1 MTLTRK
7 LALGSLAVSL
17 IVLIIKGVAYEVTGS
32 VALFSDA
39 LESIIN
45 VVSSITA
52 LMAISFAAQPPD
64 AQHPYGHGKAEYLS
78 AVAIGV
84 MIVLAGFAILREA
97 YEGIIAPHP
106 IDAPLLGLG
115 ISSIATIMN
124 AVWSFVLIRL
134 GRRERSASLVSDGKH
149 LLADVVT
156 SSGVVIGVGLVVATG
171 ILVLDSVIAA
181 LVAFHVLWSGW
192 DVIRENAGGLLDE
205 AAPADEI
212 ERITEIIA
220 ANSEEAIEAHAV
232 RTRLAGKTTFVDFH
246 LVVPGAMSVARSH
259 AICDRL
265 EAALNEALD
274 EAIVTIHV
282 EPDDQAEHLA
292 RPSSP
297 DQTGAS
303 I

>member
-1 MTLTRK
+1 MSLARK
-7 LALGSLAVSL
+7 LAFGSIAVSL
-17 IVLIIKGVAYEVTGS
+17 IVLLIKGIAYQVTGS

-45 VVSSITA
+45 VVSSLTA
-52 LMAISFAAQPPD
+52 LMAVGFAAQPPD

-78 AVAIGV
+78 AVIIGA
-84 MIVLAGFAILREA
+84 MIVLAGVAILREA
-97 YEGIIAPHP
+97 YEGIIAPKP

-115 ISSIATIMN
+115 ISSIATVMN
-124 AVWSFVLIRL
+124 AAWSAVLIRL
-134 GRRERSASLVSDGKH
+134 GRRERSAALVSDGKH
-149 LLADVVT
+149 LFADVVT

-171 ILVLDSVIAA
+171 ILVLDSIIAA

-192 DVIRENAGGLLDE
+192 DVIRENSGGLLDE
-205 AAPADEI
+205 AAPEDEI
-212 ERITEIIA
+212 QRIKEIIA

-246 LVVPGAMSVARSH
+246 LVVPGAMTVSRSH

-265 EAALNEALD
+265 ETALKDALG
-274 EAIVTIHV
+274 EAIVTVHV
-282 EPDDQAEHLA
+282 EPDEKAEHCP
-292 RPSSP
+292 RTSP

>member
-7 LALGSLAVSL
+7 LAFGSIVVSL
-17 IVLIIKGVAYEVTGS
+17 IVLLIKGIAYEITGS

-52 LMAISFAAQPPD
+52 LMAIGFAAQPPD
-64 AQHPYGHGKAEYLS
+64 AEHPYGHGKAEYLS

-84 MIVLAGFAILREA
+84 MIVLAGIAILREA
-97 YEGIIAPHP
+97 YAGIIAPQP

-115 ISSIATIMN
+115 ISSIATVMN
-124 AVWSFVLIRL
+124 AVWSTVLIRL
-134 GRRERSASLVSDGKH
+134 GRRERSAALVSDGKH

-156 SSGVVIGVGLVVATG
+156 SAGVVIGVGLVVVSG
-171 ILVLDSVIAA
+171 ILVLDSIIAA
-181 LVAFHVLWSGW
+181 LVALHVLWSGW
-192 DVIRENAGGLLDE
+192 DVIRENSGGLLDE

-212 ERITEIIA
+212 ERIKEIIA
-220 ANSEEAIEAHAV
+220 ANSEEAIETHAV
-232 RTRLAGKTTFVDFH
+232 RTRLAGKATFVDFH
-246 LVVPGAMSVARSH
+246 LVVPGAMTVSRSH

-265 EAALNEALD
+265 EAALDEILD

-282 EPDDQAEHLA
+282 EPEDEAEHI
-292 RPSSP
+292 PHVSS

>member
-7 LALGSLAVSL
+7 LAYGSLAISL
-17 IVLIIKGVAYEVTGS
+17 IVLLIKGIAYQVTGS

-39 LESIIN
+39 LESVIN
-45 VVSSITA
+45 VVSSLTA
-52 LMAISFAAQPPD
+52 LVAIGFAAQPPD
-64 AQHPYGHGKAEYLS
+64 AEHPYGHGKAEYLS

-84 MIVLAGFAILREA
+84 MIVLAGVAILREA

-115 ISSIATIMN
+115 ISSIATVMN
-124 AVWSFVLIRL
+124 AVWSAVLIRL
-134 GRRERSASLVSDGKH
+134 GRRERSAALVSDGKH

-156 SSGVVIGVGLVVATG
+156 SSGVVIGVGLAVATG

-181 LVAFHVLWSGW
+181 LVACHVLWSGW
-192 DVIRENAGGLLDE
+192 DVIRENSGGLLDE

-212 ERITEIIA
+212 QRINEIIA
-220 ANSEEAIEAHAV
+220 ANSEEAIEAHAL
-232 RTRLAGKTTFVDFH
+232 RTRLAGKTTFVDFD
-246 LVVPGAMSVARSH
+246 LVVSGAMTVSRSH

-265 EAALNEALD
+265 EAALKDALG
-274 EAIVTIHV
+274 EAIVTVHV
-282 EPDDQAEHLA
+282 EPHEKAEHHPRESA
-292 RPSSP
+292 

>member
-7 LALGSLAVSL
+7 LAYGSLAISL
-17 IVLIIKGVAYEVTGS
+17 IVLLIKGIAYQVTGS

-45 VVSSITA
+45 VVSSLTA
-52 LMAISFAAQPPD
+52 LVAIGFAAQPPD
-64 AQHPYGHGKAEYLS
+64 AEHPYGHGKAEYLS

-84 MIVLAGFAILREA
+84 MIVLAGVAILREA
-97 YEGIIAPHP
+97 YEGILAPKP

-115 ISSIATIMN
+115 ISSIATVMN
-124 AVWSFVLIRL
+124 AVWSAVLIRL
-134 GRRERSASLVSDGKH
+134 GRRERSAALASDGKH

-171 ILVLDSVIAA
+171 ILVLDSIIAA
-181 LVAFHVLWSGW
+181 LVACHVLWSGW
-192 DVIRENAGGLLDE
+192 DVIRENSGGLLDE
-205 AAPADEI
+205 AAPAAEI
-212 ERITEIIA
+212 QRINEIIA
-220 ANSEEAIEAHAV
+220 ANSEEAIEAHAL
-232 RTRLAGKTTFVDFH
+232 RTRLAGKTTFVDFD
-246 LVVPGAMSVARSH
+246 LVVSGAMTVSRSH

-265 EAALNEALD
+265 EAALKDALG
-274 EAIVTIHV
+274 EAIVTVHV
-282 EPDDQAEHLA
+282 EPDEKAEH
-292 RPSSP
+292 RPHVSA

>member
-7 LALGSLAVSL
+7 LAYGSLAISL
-17 IVLIIKGVAYEVTGS
+17 IVLLIKGIAYQVTGS

-52 LMAISFAAQPPD
+52 LVAIGFAAQPPD
-64 AQHPYGHGKAEYLS
+64 AEHPYGHGKAEYLS

-84 MIVLAGFAILREA
+84 MIVLAGVAILREA
-97 YEGIIAPHP
+97 YEGILAPDP

-115 ISSIATIMN
+115 ISSIATVMN
-124 AVWSFVLIRL
+124 AVWSAMLIRL
-134 GRRERSASLVSDGKH
+134 GRRERSAALVSDGKH

-156 SSGVVIGVGLVVATG
+156 SFGVIIGVGLVVATG
-171 ILVLDSVIAA
+171 ILVLDSIIAA
-181 LVAFHVLWSGW
+181 LVACHVLWSGW
-192 DVIRENAGGLLDE
+192 DVIRENSGGLLDE

-212 ERITEIIA
+212 QRINEIIA
-220 ANSEEAIEAHAV
+220 ANSEEAIEAHAL
-232 RTRLAGKTTFVDFH
+232 RTRLAGKTTFVDFD
-246 LVVPGAMSVARSH
+246 LVVSGAMTVSRSH

-265 EAALNEALD
+265 EAALKDALG
-274 EAIVTIHV
+274 EAIVTVHV
-282 EPDDQAEHLA
+282 EPDEKAEH
-292 RPSSP
+292 RPHVSA

>member
-1 MTLTRK
+1 MILTRK
-7 LALGSLAVSL
+7 LAIGSIAVSV
-17 IVLIIKGVAYEVTGS
+17 IVLLIKGFAYEITGS

-39 LESIIN
+39 LESTIN

-52 LMAISFAAQPPD
+52 LMAIGFASQPPD
-64 AQHPYGHGKAEYLS
+64 AEHPYGHGKAEYLS

-84 MIVLAGFAILREA
+84 MIVLAGIAILREA
-97 YEGIIAPHP
+97 YAGIIAPEP

-115 ISSIATIMN
+115 ISSIATVMN
-124 AVWSFVLIRL
+124 AVWSTVLIRL
-134 GRRERSASLVSDGKH
+134 GRRERSAALVSDGKH

-156 SSGVVIGVGLVVATG
+156 SGGVVIGVGLVVYTG
-171 ILVLDSVIAA
+171 ILVLDSIIAA
-181 LVAFHVLWSGW
+181 LVALHVLWSGW
-192 DVIRENAGGLLDE
+192 DVIRENSGGLLDE

-212 ERITEIIA
+212 ERIKEIIA
-220 ANSEEAIEAHAV
+220 ANSQEAIETHAV
-232 RTRLAGKTTFVDFH
+232 RTRLAGKATFVDFH
-246 LVVPGAMSVARSH
+246 LVVPGAMSVSRSH

-265 EAALNEALD
+265 EAALSDVLD

-282 EPDDQAEHLA
+282 EPEDEAEHIA
-292 RPSSP
+292 HVSS

>member
-7 LALGSLAVSL
+7 LAFGSLAVSL
-17 IVLIIKGVAYEVTGS
+17 IVLFIKGVAYEVTGS

-45 VVSSITA
+45 VVSSLTA
-52 LMAISFAAQPPD
+52 LVAIGFAAQPPD

-97 YEGIIAPHP
+97 YEGIIAPKP

-115 ISSIATIMN
+115 ISSIATVMN
-124 AVWSFVLIRL
+124 AGWSAVLVRS
-134 GRRERSASLVSDGKH
+134 GRRERSAALVSDGKH

-156 SSGVVIGVGLVVATG
+156 SSGVVVGVGLVVATG
-171 ILVLDSVIAA
+171 ILVLDSIIAA

-192 DVIRENAGGLLDE
+192 DVIRENSGGLLDE

-212 ERITEIIA
+212 KRINEIIA
-220 ANSEEAIEAHAV
+220 GNSEEAIEAHAV
-232 RTRLAGKTTFVDFH
+232 RTRVAGKTTFVDFD
-246 LVVPGAMSVARSH
+246 LVVSGAMTVSRSH
-259 AICDRL
+259 DICDRL
-265 EAALNEALD
+265 EAALKDALG

-282 EPDDQAEHLA
+282 EPDEKAEHC
-292 RPSSP
+292 PHVSS